1 MQVAAILMGC
11 LLGFGAGVF
20 AYLGLGL
27 GLFMSISIWAA
38 SGPLTV
44 LLLAGLS
51 GLSGLRPAS
60 TQSRP
65 APQAEVA

>member
-11 LLGFGAGVF
+11 ILGFGAGVF
-20 AYLGLGL
+20 AFVGLGL
-27 GLFMSISIWAA
+27 GLFMSLSIWAA
-38 SGPLTV
+38 SGPLSV

-51 GLSGLRPAS
+51 GLSGLRPAPS
-60 TQSRP
+60 QTQS